1 MVRSSPKS
9 TIGKGEMD
17 DIHNQAGSPDG
28 PRPLSAK
35 DVARFLRRR
44 LWLIILAPLAIS
56 GGSLAFSLLQTPT
69 YEASATVLV
78 GQQQAQ
84 GHSSPARV
92 EELQALIPSA
102 LEIITTR
109 PVAEEATSGLDL
121 AIDPEAVLENLS
133 AEQTIESGQLIEVSY
148 TDTDARRS
156 EQLVN
161 AVGEVASERIS
172 RLPMSA
178 HDIKATVVE
187 AAKVPRTR
195 EEPDLLRNAILAAGL
210 GTMIGFGLAFVGRL
224 STPVANRGIRP
235 SESHC
240 HVHLGRTLGKVL
252 SRKYVEVVRR
262 CAVG

>member
-1 MVRSSPKS
+1 M
-9 TIGKGEMD
+9 
-17 DIHNQAGSPDG
+17 
-28 PRPLSAK
+28 
-35 DVARFLRRR
+35 
-44 LWLIILAPLAIS
+44 
-56 GGSLAFSLLQTPT
+56 
-69 YEASATVLV
+69 LV
-78 GQQQAQ
+78 GQQQGQ
-84 GHSSPARV
+84 SDSPARV

-178 HDIKATVVE
+178 HDIKATVV
-187 AAKVPRTR
+187 V
-195 EEPDLLRNAILAAGL
+195 
-210 GTMIGFGLAFVGRL
+210 
-224 STPVANRGIRP
+224 RGYPAR
-235 SESHC
+235 
-240 HVHLGRTLGKVL
+240 GK
-252 SRKYVEVVRR
+252 SPTS
-262 CAVG
+262 

>member
-17 DIHNQAGSPDG
+17 DIHNQAGSPVG
-28 PRPLSAK
+28 PRSLSAK
-35 DVARFLRRR
+35 DVAQFLRRR

-210 GTMIGFGLAFVGRL
+210 GTMIGFGLAFVG
-224 STPVANRGIRP
+224 
-235 SESHC
+235 
-240 HVHLGRTLGKVL
+240 
-252 SRKYVEVVRR
+252 EVVDPSGKPRDKTE
-262 CAVG
+262 